1 MQLFHAP
8 RSCSLGIRILLEEI
22 GVPHQV
28 ATIDL
33 SSGQQRDA
41 AFLAVNPKGKVPA
54 LLRDDGT
61 VLTEFQAIALWLARR
76 FPEAGLLPEDAD
88 AAARVIEAME
98 FIVGTVHMR
107 GFALAIMP
115 SKFVSSPT
123 AQGELRVHGM
133 RVATDGLHHI
143 SALLGETT
151 PWLSGPRPGVADAAL
166 FYVTYW
172 AKALNIDLPS
182 TLDAFYDQMLKRP
195 SVVRAIDASPT

>member
-22 GVPHQV
+22 GVPYQV

-61 VLTEFQAIALWLARR
+61 VLTEFQAIALWLAWR
-76 FPEAGLLPEDAD
+76 FPEAGLLPESPGAV
-88 AAARVIEAME
+88 ARVIEAME

-115 SKFVSSPT
+115 GKFVSSPS
-123 AQGELRVHGM
+123 AQEELRAHGL
-133 RVATDGLHHI
+133 RVATDGLRHV
-143 SALLGETT
+143 STLLGETR
-151 PWLSGPRPGVADAAL
+151 WLSGPRPGVADAAL
-166 FYVTYW
+166 IYVTCW
-172 AKALNIDLPS
+172 AAALNVDLPAP
-182 TLDAFYDQMLKRP
+182 LRDFYDQMLKRP
-195 SVVRAIDASPT
+195 SVVRAIDGPLA

>member
-22 GVPHQV
+22 GVPHHV

-61 VLTEFQAIALWLARR
+61 VLTEFQAIALWLAWR
-76 FPEAGLLPEDAD
+76 FPEAGLLPDGPD

-107 GFALAIMP
+107 GLALALMP
-115 SKFVSSPT
+115 GKFVSSPS
-123 AQGELRVHGM
+123 AQEELRAHGLL
-133 RVATDGLHHI
+133 VATDGLRHV
-143 SALLGETT
+143 STLLGEA
-151 PWLSGPRPGVADAAL
+151 PWLSGSRLGVADAAL

-172 AKALNIDLPS
+172 ATALNVDMPAPLR
-182 TLDAFYDQMLKRP
+182 AFYDQMLKRP
-195 SVVRAIDASPT
+195 SVLRAIDGVPT

>member
-61 VLTEFQAIALWLARR
+61 VLTEFQAIALWLAWR
-76 FPEAGLLPEDAD
+76 FPEAGLVPGDPN

-107 GFALAIMP
+107 GFALALMP
-115 SKFVSSPT
+115 GKFVSSPS
-123 AQGELRVHGM
+123 AQEELRAHGL
-133 RVATDGLHHI
+133 RVATDGLRYV
-143 SALLGETT
+143 STLLEETT
-151 PWLSGPRPGVADAAL
+151 WLSGSRPGVADAAL
-166 FYVTYW
+166 FYVTHW
-172 AKALNIDLPS
+172 AAVLNVELPAP
-182 TLDAFYDQMLKRP
+182 LRAFYDQMLERP
-195 SVVRAIDASPT
+195 SVRRAIDASPI

>member
-61 VLTEFQAIALWLARR
+61 VLTEFQAIALWLAWR
-76 FPEAGLLPEDAD
+76 FPEAGLVPNSPD

-107 GFALAIMP
+107 GFALALMP
-115 SKFVSSPT
+115 GKFVSSPS
-123 AQGELRVHGM
+123 AQEELRAHGL
-133 RVATDGLHHI
+133 RVATDGLHHV
-143 SALLGETT
+143 STLLGET
-151 PWLSGPRPGVADAAL
+151 PWLSGSRPGVADAAL

-172 AKALNIDLPS
+172 AKALNIDLPAA
-182 TLDAFYDQMLKRP
+182 LGAFYDQMLKRP
-195 SVVRAIDASPT
+195 SVLRAIDASPA